1 MTRIAFA
8 LSVVPLALAGVTAL
22 LTPAPPVTKGDR
34 LAAPAPFQTIQFM
47 LPEGPTAAPGWPVV
61 SQEAPPLPEPRPYQ
75 VGPPAGP
82 PPVAEPARKSRRKP
96 SGLCASHGL
105 RKVWVS
111 STRWRCR
118 R

>member
-1 MTRIAFA
+1 MMRIALA
-8 LSVVPLALAGVTAL
+8 LSVLPLALAGVTAL

-34 LAAPAPFQTIQFM
+34 LAAPAPVQTIQFR
-47 LPEGPTAAPGWPVV
+47 PEGPTAVPGWPVL

-82 PPVAEPARKSRRKP
+82 SPVAEPTRKIRR
-96 SGLCASHGL
+96 SAGLCARHGL
-105 RKVWVS
+105 RKTWVS

-118 R
+118 L